1 MVLVYSSSRDR
12 PKSLADKFAAS
23 WRIAVVKKVVRDWET
38 FLIAPLDATVWL
50 YIMRT
55 SSAAAGVSGG
65 CGGGGK
71 REKLSEIA

>member
-1 MVLVYSSSRDR
+1 
-12 PKSLADKFAAS
+12 
-23 WRIAVVKKVVRDWET
+23 VKKVVRDWET